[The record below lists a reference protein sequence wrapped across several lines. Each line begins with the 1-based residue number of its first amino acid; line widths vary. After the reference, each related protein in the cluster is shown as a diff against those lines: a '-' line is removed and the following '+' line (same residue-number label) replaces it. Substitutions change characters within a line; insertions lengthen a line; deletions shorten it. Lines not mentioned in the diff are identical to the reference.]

1 MKYGK
6 LILTKKDYKLIKL
19 ILINWHL
26 SKELTLVN
34 YEKLSRELSVAE
46 IVKDTDIPTDVVKF
60 GSIVVIE
67 TPYGVLNQ
75 YELVVPSKK
84 DIPNKKLSVLSA
96 IGSAILGYAEGD
108 EISWNFPAGEK
119 IIRIINVNNNV
130 LKKSG
135 LEIISST

>member
-6 LILTKKDYKLIKL
+6 LILTKKDYELIKL

-34 YEKLSRELSVAE
+34 YEKLSRELSEAE
-46 IVKDTDIPTDVVKF
+46 IVDESNIPKDVVKF
-60 GSIVVIE
+60 GSVVIID
-67 TPYGVLNQ
+67 TPYGVLNDF
-75 YELVVPSKK
+75 ELVVPSRK

-96 IGSAILGYAEGD
+96 IGSAILGYAKGD

-119 IIRIINVNNNV
+119 TITIVNVKNNV
-130 LKKSG
+130 TRRKK
-135 LEIISST
+135 LEESTS